1 VPIPPGLVGP
11 GERSMGKPITCY
23 EGISEFRDMSDA
35 ESLHEAIQRAA
46 EAAVETL
53 GLGPG
58 DFKDLEVAR
67 IQVRVS
73 GNPNVKVYRV
83 EMTDAG

>member
-1 VPIPPGLVGP
+1 VPIPPGIGP
-11 GERSMGKPITCY
+11 GEPSKGMAITCY
-23 EGISEFRDMSDA
+23 EGVSEFRDESTA

-46 EAAVETL
+46 EAAI
-53 GLGPG
+53 G
-58 DFKDLEVAR
+58 DKNLEHGQFVDLEIQR

-83 EMTDAG
+83 EMSDAG